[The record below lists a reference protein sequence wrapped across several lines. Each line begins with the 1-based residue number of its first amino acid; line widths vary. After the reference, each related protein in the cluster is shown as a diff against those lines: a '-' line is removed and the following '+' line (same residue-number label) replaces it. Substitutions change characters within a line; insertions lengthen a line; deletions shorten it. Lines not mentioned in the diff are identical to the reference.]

1 MKKIIAL
8 TLVLAMVALVF
19 TSCSTML
26 IGEYGGKSSFFGL
39 AGAEVT
45 YKFVGNKVTV
55 TTKANVVG
63 FEKETTYKGT
73 YKIATDDDGK
83 QTITFTYEGDG
94 SNYRSNITKNPR
106 DGNNFVF
113 VAFVFPFYD
122 IF

>member
-8 TLVLAMVALVF
+8 TLVLAMVSLVF
-19 TSCSTML
+19 TSCGTIL

-94 SNYRSNITKNPR
+94 SNYSGSQSFSQDKSAKTITIGGVTYNKK
-106 DGNNFVF
+106 
-113 VAFVFPFYD
+113 
-122 IF
+122 

>member
-19 TSCSTML
+19 TSCGTIL

-73 YKIATDDDGK
+73 Y
-83 QTITFTYEGDG
+83 
-94 SNYRSNITKNPR
+94 
-106 DGNNFVF
+106 
-113 VAFVFPFYD
+113 
-122 IF
+122 

>member
-8 TLVLAMVALVF
+8 TLALCMVTIIL
-19 TSCSTML
+19 TSCATML
-26 IGEYGGKSSFFGL
+26 SGEYSGKASLFGL

-45 YKFVGNKVTV
+45 YKFFGNKVTV

-94 SNYRSNITKNPR
+94 SNYSGSQSFSQDKSAKTITIGGVTYNKK
-106 DGNNFVF
+106 
-113 VAFVFPFYD
+113 
-122 IF
+122 